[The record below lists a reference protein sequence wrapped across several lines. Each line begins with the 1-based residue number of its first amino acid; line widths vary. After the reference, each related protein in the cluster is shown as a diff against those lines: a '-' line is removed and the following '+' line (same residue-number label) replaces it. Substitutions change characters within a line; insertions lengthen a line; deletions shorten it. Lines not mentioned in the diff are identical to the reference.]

1 MIEILKGGE
10 IFGCIENSKFYIFTA
25 GNFKPSDDL
34 SELLDILPEG
44 DDLDIL
50 KANFLC
56 DEIELFGLL
65 KNTIGDFDFIC
76 NDIYK
81 QRLKPFAQGL
91 GIKFD
96 KLGRAVWHFNESV
109 KISDESSELRVARI
123 LSPKLSDFKE
133 SEQTYPC
140 ELEKSIKV
148 PECYMSLKANLRLE
162 SQIFSLSGN
171 QHKLQAV
178 IKNDELC
185 LEYGDMILKPPN
197 PKYPFLAINE
207 HLHTSFL
214 RECGFEVPFNAV
226 LWCDEQ
232 KDYAFV
238 INRFDI
244 DKNAKKLPQITLNAL
259 MKSPDKY
266 AGSLKEIAQ
275 FLASRLEESQK
286 IAFVRY
292 LFINALLYNADLH
305 KKNISFIERE
315 IEGKKVLLL
324 SPAYDIINIASIKG
338 IKPFAC
344 AFSINGRQRKIRI
357 KDFESVFKAL
367 DLACDESVLADI
379 ASVYEQKY
387 PLYLE
392 GLKCFSH
399 FDGRFYKQCFR
410 LYYDNMRHLKNF

>member
-25 GNFKPSDDL
+25 GNFKLSDDL

-44 DDLDIL
+44 YDLDIL

-56 DEIELFGLL
+56 DELEFFGLL
-65 KNTIGDFDFIC
+65 KNTIGDFEFVTD
-76 NDIYK
+76 DIYK
-81 QRLKPFAQGL
+81 QRLSPFVQRL
-91 GIKFD
+91 DNKFD
-96 KLGRAVWHFNESV
+96 KLGGAFSHFNKDV
-109 KISDESSELRVARI
+109 KTNDEYVNIKITRLS
-123 LSPKLSDFKE
+123 SPKLSNFKE
-133 SEQTYPC
+133 SKQVYPC
-140 ELEKSIKV
+140 ELKKSIKV
-148 PECYMSLKANLRLE
+148 PENYMSPKADLRLDKE
-162 SQIFSLSGN
+162 IFSLSGY

-178 IKNDELC
+178 IKNGDLF
-185 LEYGDMILKPPN
+185 LDYGDMILKPPN
-197 PKYPFLAINE
+197 PSYPFLAINE

-357 KDFESVFKAL
+357 KDFEGTFKAL
-367 DLACDESVLADI
+367 NLAYDESLLADI

-392 GLKCFSH
+392 GLKQFSH
-399 FDGRFYKQCFR
+399 FDEKFYKRCFR
-410 LYYDNMRHLKNF
+410 LYEDNLRYLKNF